1 MALWEGAPASA
12 VSSEHLCSASL
23 VRQAAARFPLAAGSA
38 IPCALGAVCRR
49 RGCPNCGV
57 RRRCKSRCCDS
68 GQRWV
73 VNRCMINRCVVNRC
87 MINRCV
93 INGQTGV
100 WSAGR
105 CIRRG
110 EESVIQSVR
119 LHSAQKVGRI
129 HEAVVLLALPFQ
141 ADDVVCWAD
150 VEILP
155 DNWLSQHVV
164 HFEDSHGAVRRVIG
178 LVCCEVKYFH
188 LDLRELVGA
197 TNEHQGQE
205 HPR

>member
-1 MALWEGAPASA
+1 MRAWRRVPAPGLPELRRSA
-12 VSSEHLCSASL
+12 QVQKPLL
-23 VRQAAARFPLAAGSA
+23 RQRT
-38 IPCALGAVCRR
+38 AV
-49 RGCPNCGV
+49 GGQQVYDQQVCGQQV
-57 RRRCKSRCCDS
+57 YDQQVCD
-68 GQRWV
+68 QRTD
-73 VNRCMINRCVVNRC
+73 RCVVSRQ
-87 MINRCV
+87 V
-93 INGQTGV
+93 YQK
-100 WSAGR
+100 
-105 CIRRG
+105 G